1 MKTKN
6 KTNRHFELT
15 SETMNHNGVILY
27 RIKALKEIEPF
38 VAKKGE
44 LGGWVESEKNILGDF
59 AWVGDEAKV
68 YGDAV
73 VTENAEV
80 LDDAEVFDN
89 AIIQGKAVVMDKARV
104 YGNAVV
110 EGSAVIKD
118 NAKVNVESRVGG
130 LAEVKDFALVSGFSE
145 VSGTARIMGNSI
157 VNGDQVGINANES
170 IGEDA
175 YIESDKDY
183 ISLTNYCPNST
194 LTFFKTREG
203 SIKVGHWNTQFCTL
217 EELDSPEMCVMLGLN
232 YATLNPL
239 KELIRMRMNQVTD
252 RFKIIFESMERMNN
266 IN

>member
-1 MKTKN
+1 METTN

-15 SETMNHNGVILY
+15 SETLNHNGVTLY
-27 RIKALKEIEPF
+27 RIKALKDIKPF

-80 LDDAEVFDN
+80 LNYAEVFDN
-89 AIIQGKAVVMDKARV
+89 AVIQGKAVVKNNARV
-104 YGNAVV
+104 YGNAVID
-110 EGSAVIKD
+110 SSIIKD
-118 NAKVNVESRVGG
+118 NAKVNAEARVEG
-130 LAEVKDFALVSGFSE
+130 LSEVTDDALVSGFS
-145 VSGTARIMGNSI
+145 VISGTAKIMGNAI
-157 VNGDQVGINANES
+157 INGDQVCISSSES

-175 YIESDKDY
+175 YIESEKDY

-203 SIKVGHWNTQFCTL
+203 SIKVGHWNTQYCTL
-217 EELDSPEMCVMLGLN
+217 DELDSPEMCVMLGLN

-252 RFKIIFESMERMNN
+252 RFQIIFESMERMNN

>member
-1 MKTKN
+1 METKN

-15 SETMNHNGVILY
+15 SETLNHKGVTLY
-27 RIKALKEIEPF
+27 RIKALKDIEPF

-80 LDDAEVFDN
+80 LDYAEVFDN
-89 AIIQGKAVVMDKARV
+89 AVIQGKAVVKNNARV
-104 YGNAVV
+104 YGNAVID
-110 EGSAVIKD
+110 SSIIKD
-118 NAKVNVESRVGG
+118 NAKVNAEARVEG
-130 LAEVKDFALVSGFSE
+130 LAEVADDALVSGFS
-145 VSGTARIMGNSI
+145 VISGTARIMGNAI
-157 VNGDQVGINANES
+157 INGDQVCISASES

-175 YIESDKDY
+175 YIESGKDY

-203 SIKVGHWNTQFCTL
+203 SIKVGHWNTQYCTL
-217 EELDSPEMCVMLGLN
+217 EDLDSPEMCVMLGLN

-239 KELIRMRMNQVTD
+239 KELIRMRMTQVTD
-252 RFKIIFESMERMNN
+252 RFQIIFESMERMNK